1 MRVPFPNPIRSL
13 SGRLALAVAGA
24 VALALLLLTGLS
36 TWREVERYAAA
47 KREVLRMTAQILAAS
62 AAQATGQ
69 GDESAAQSSLRA
81 IAHGQALVYA
91 AVERGDGEILAE
103 QGIGLRLAN
112 DIDLDQ
118 GSVSPLALMTTRTLR
133 VSVPILENARPIG
146 RVVLVSDNRDLA
158 GRIAEVGLTAALAG
172 MLALALGLAVSM
184 GLQRGV
190 TRPLAALAR
199 TMDGV
204 RLGHDY
210 TKRAEAAGSREVG
223 ALAASFNDLLQAVN
237 ERDRAIARHNAGLEE
252 EIRLRTHDLIEAKQ
266 SADEANAAKSVFLA
280 TMSHEIRTP
289 MNGMLVMA
297 ELLASAELPPRQQRY
312 AQVIARSG
320 QSLLAIINDIL
331 DFAKVESGHLDVERI
346 PLSPRDVADT
356 VVTLFAERAASA
368 GLDLAAQID
377 GDVPRSL
384 LGDPVRLGQVL
395 GNFVSNALKFTAAG
409 HVLVRMTMEASASGP
424 VLCIA
429 VSDTGIGIPEDR
441 LAGIFTAFTQADQ
454 SIARRFGG
462 TGLGLS
468 IAERL
473 IAAMGGRVGVESRL
487 GAGSTFWARIPA
499 DGADPAAPPVR
510 RAPSVSAAIRFDAV
524 GGATRIALA
533 ADLEAAGF
541 RPAEAGDGHWFID
554 AAALS
559 ASGRRPEGAVR
570 VIALVPLG
578 DASGTGLLRAGLADA
593 VLRRPLTQA
602 EWRPLLAALAEGVPL
617 PVEVLAETSGAGDG
631 TAGSLPSFAGAR
643 VLLADDSAVNREV
656 ASEAL
661 GRFGVRDIV
670 CVEDGQA
677 AVEAAAAARFDL
689 VLMDGSMPVLDGF
702 SATAAIR
709 AREARDGAGRVPIV
723 ALTAHVVGEGAD
735 SWRTAG
741 MDGMLAKPFTLAQL
755 GAVLAQHLTA
765 AGGHATQTVPSQRP
779 AAQASEDA
787 LLDEPT
793 LANLE
798 ELGDRDFLARIL
810 RLYVAQAPQAL
821 AELDAGLASGDA
833 LALSRAAHSLK
844 SMSANIGA
852 VQLKDRAGAIER
864 AARDG
869 HPAGGLDLLADAV
882 SGLSPLLARTL
893 DALRLRLG
901 MPNEDAQGGEATTG
915 GRRAVG

>member
-1 MRVPFPNPIRSL
+1 MPSPFTNPIRSL
-13 SGRLALAVAGA
+13 SGRLALAVASA
-24 VALALLLLTGLS
+24 VAIALLLLTGLS

-47 KREVLRMTAQILAAS
+47 KREALRMTAQILAAS
-62 AAQATGQ
+62 AAQATAQ
-69 GDESAAQSSLRA
+69 GDEAAALSTLRA

-91 AVERGDGEILAE
+91 SVERADGEILAE
-103 QGIGLRLAN
+103 QGIGLRLSD
-112 DIDLDQ
+112 DIDLDR
-118 GSVSPLALMTTRTLR
+118 GSVSPLDLMTTRTLR

-158 GRIAEVGLTAALAG
+158 ERITEVGLTAVLAG
-172 MLALALGLAVSM
+172 LLALALGLAVSM
-184 GLQRGV
+184 GLQRSV

-210 TKRAEAAGSREVG
+210 SRRAEAGSGEVG
-223 ALAASFNDLLQAVN
+223 ALAESFNDLLRAVN
-237 ERDRAIARHNAGLEE
+237 ERDRAIARYNAGLEE

-297 ELLASAELPPRQQRY
+297 ELLASADLPPRQRRY
-312 AQVIARSG
+312 ARVIARSG

-331 DFAKVESGHLDVERI
+331 DFAKVEAGRLEVERI

-377 GDVPRSL
+377 ADVPRTL

-409 HVLVRMTMEASASGP
+409 HVLVRMAMEREASGP
-424 VLCIA
+424 VLRIA
-429 VSDTGIGIPEDR
+429 VSDTGIGIPQDR

-487 GAGSTFWARIPA
+487 GEGSTFWARIPVE
-499 DGADPAAPPVR
+499 GAESTEPMVR
-510 RAPSVSAAIRFDAV
+510 RAPAVPAAIRFGAL
-524 GGATRIALA
+524 GAATR
-533 ADLEAAGF
+533 
-541 RPAEAGDGHWFID
+541 
-554 AAALS
+554 AALS
-559 ASGRRPEGAVR
+559 ADLQAAGFCPVPSGNGHWILEASELRAGGRRPEGTGR
-570 VIALVPLG
+570 VVALVPIG
-578 DASGTGLLRAGLADA
+578 DDSGPGLIGAGLADA
-593 VLRRPLTQA
+593 VLRRPLAQA
-602 EWRPLLAALAEGVPL
+602 EWRPLLAALAEGTPFAVEEPEANES
-617 PVEVLAETSGAGDG
+617 PVA
-631 TAGSLPSFAGAR
+631 LPSFADAR

-656 ASEAL
+656 AAEAL

-677 AVEAAAAARFDL
+677 AVEAAAARRFDL
-689 VLMDGSMPVLDGF
+689 VLMDGSMPRLDGF
-702 SATAAIR
+702 GAAAAIR
-709 AREARDGAGRVPIV
+709 AREARDGAERVPIV
-723 ALTAHVVGEGAD
+723 ALTAHVVGDGAE
-735 SWRTAG
+735 SWQSAG
-741 MDGMLAKPFTLAQL
+741 MDGLLAKPFTLAQL
-755 GAVLAQHLTA
+755 GALLARHL
-765 AGGHATQTVPSQRP
+765 P
-779 AAQASEDA
+779 AAIGDAPVEVVPPPMPETSEVM

-793 LANLE
+793 IANLE
-798 ELGDRDFLARIL
+798 ELGDRDFLERIL

-821 AELDAGLASGDA
+821 LALDDA
-833 LALSRAAHSLK
+833 LAQDDAPAAARAAHGLK

-852 VQLKDRAGAIER
+852 AQVKDRAGAIER

-869 HPAGGLDLLADAV
+869 NLASLADGASGLDD
-882 SGLSPLLARTL
+882 LLARTMS
-893 DALRLRLG
+893 ALHLRLG
-901 MPNEDAQGGEATTG
+901 LRAESGPDETARGQGALE
-915 GRRAVG
+915 RC

>member
-1 MRVPFPNPIRSL
+1 MRSPFTNPIRSL
-13 SGRLALAVAGA
+13 SGRLALAVASA
-24 VALALLLLTGLS
+24 VAIALLLLTGLS
-36 TWREVERYAAA
+36 TWREVDRYAAA
-47 KREVLRMTAQILAAS
+47 KREALRMTAQILAAS
-62 AAQATGQ
+62 AAQATAQ
-69 GDESAAQSSLRA
+69 GDEGAAQSTLRA

-91 AVERGDGEILAE
+91 AVERIEGGILAE
-103 QGIGLRLAN
+103 QGIGLRLSD
-112 DIDLDQ
+112 DIDLDRD
-118 GSVSPLALMTTRTLR
+118 SVSPLDLMSTRTLR

-158 GRIAEVGLTAALAG
+158 ERITEVGLTAALAG
-172 MLALALGLAVSM
+172 LLALALGLAVSL
-184 GLQRGV
+184 GLQRSV

-210 TKRAEAAGSREVG
+210 SRRAETGSGEVG
-223 ALAASFNDLLQAVN
+223 ALAESFNDLLRAVN
-237 ERDRAIARHNAGLEE
+237 ERDRAIARYNAGLEE

-297 ELLASAELPPRQQRY
+297 ELLASADLPPRQRRY
-312 AQVIARSG
+312 ARVIARSG

-331 DFAKVESGHLDVERI
+331 DFAKVEAGRLEVERI

-377 GDVPRSL
+377 ADVPRTL

-409 HVLVRMTMEASASGP
+409 HVLVRMAMEREASGP
-424 VLCIA
+424 VLRIA
-429 VSDTGIGIPEDR
+429 VSDTGIGIPQDR

-487 GAGSTFWARIPA
+487 GEGSTFWARIPVE
-499 DGADPAAPPVR
+499 GAESTEPMVR
-510 RAPSVSAAIRFDAV
+510 RAPAVPAAIRFGAL
-524 GGATRIALA
+524 GAATR
-533 ADLEAAGF
+533 
-541 RPAEAGDGHWFID
+541 
-554 AAALS
+554 AALS
-559 ASGRRPEGAVR
+559 ADLQAAGFCPVPSGNGHWILEASELRAGGRRPEGTGR
-570 VIALVPLG
+570 VVALVPIG
-578 DASGTGLLRAGLADA
+578 DDSGPGLIGAGLADA
-593 VLRRPLTQA
+593 VLRRPLAQA
-602 EWRPLLAALAEGVPL
+602 EWRPLLAALAEGTPFAVEEPEANES
-617 PVEVLAETSGAGDG
+617 PVA
-631 TAGSLPSFAGAR
+631 LPSFADAR

-656 ASEAL
+656 AAEAL
-661 GRFGVRDIV
+661 GRFGIHDIV
-670 CVEDGQA
+670 CVEDGGA
-677 AVEAAAAARFDL
+677 AVEAAAAGRFDL

-702 SATAAIR
+702 SAAAAIR
-709 AREARDGAGRVPIV
+709 AREARDGTGRVPIV
-723 ALTAHVVGEGAD
+723 ALTAHVVGDGSE
-735 SWRTAG
+735 SWQAAG

-755 GAVLAQHLTA
+755 GALLAHHLSA
-765 AGGHATQTVPSQRP
+765 AGGDPGTVVPEAP
-779 AAQASEDA
+779 TLAASDDA

-793 LANLE
+793 IANLE
-798 ELGDRDFLARIL
+798 ELGDRDFLERIL
-810 RLYVAQAPQAL
+810 RLYLAQAPQTL
-821 AELDAGLASGDA
+821 LDLEDA
-833 LALSRAAHSLK
+833 LARADAQAAARAAHGLK

-852 VQLKDRAGAIER
+852 VQVKDRAGAIER

-869 HPAGGLDLLADAV
+869 RLDGLADAA
-882 SGLSPLLARTL
+882 SDLDDLLARTVS
-893 DALRLRLG
+893 ALRLRFGVPAEESGEETPRRLG
-901 MPNEDAQGGEATTG
+901 IG
-915 GRRAVG
+915 

>member
-1 MRVPFPNPIRSL
+1 MRTPFPNPIRSL
-13 SGRLALAVAGA
+13 SGRLALAVASA
-24 VALALLLLTGLS
+24 VAIALLLLTGLS

-62 AAQATGQ
+62 AAQATAQ
-69 GDESAAQSSLRA
+69 GDEAAALSALRA

-91 AVERGDGEILAE
+91 AVERGDGDILAE
-103 QGIGLRLAN
+103 QGIGLRLSD

-118 GSVSPLALMTTRTLR
+118 GPVSPLDLMTTRTLR

-158 GRIAEVGLTAALAG
+158 ERIAEVGLTAVLAG
-172 MLALALGLAVSM
+172 LLALALGLAVSM
-184 GLQRGV
+184 GLQRSV

-210 TKRAEAAGSREVG
+210 SRRAEAGSGEVG
-223 ALAASFNDLLQAVN
+223 ALAESFNDLLRAVN

-297 ELLASAELPPRQQRY
+297 ELLASADLPPRQRRY

-331 DFAKVESGHLDVERI
+331 DFAKVEAGRLEVERI

-377 GDVPRSL
+377 DSVPRSL

-409 HVLVRMTMEASASGP
+409 HVLVRMEMEREASGP
-424 VLCIA
+424 VLRIA
-429 VSDTGIGIPEDR
+429 VSDTGIGIPQDR

-473 IAAMGGRVGVESRL
+473 IVAMGGRVGVESRV
-487 GAGSTFWARIPA
+487 GEGSTFWARLPVE
-499 DGADPAAPPVR
+499 GAEAA
-510 RAPSVSAAIRFDAV
+510 APSVRRGPAVPAAVRLGGV
-524 GGATRIALA
+524 GAATRAALA
-533 ADLEAAGF
+533 ADLRAAGF
-541 RPAEAGDGHWFID
+541 EPAQAGAAHWILD
-554 AAALS
+554 ASELLAS
-559 ASGRRPEGAVR
+559 ARRPEGACR
-570 VIALVPLG
+570 VIALVPIG
-578 DASGTGLLRAGLADA
+578 DTAGPGLLRAGLADA
-593 VLRRPLTQA
+593 VLRRPLAQA
-602 EWRPLLAALAEGVPL
+602 EWRPLLAALAAGAPLAAAAPAADEG
-617 PVEVLAETSGAGDG
+617 A
-631 TAGSLPSFAGAR
+631 TAILPSFAGAR

-656 ASEAL
+656 ATEAL
-661 GRFGVRDIV
+661 GRFGIRDVV
-670 CVEDGQA
+670 CVEDGRA

-702 SATAAIR
+702 SAAAAIR
-709 AREARDGAGRVPIV
+709 AREARDGAERVPIV
-723 ALTAHVVGEGAD
+723 ALTAHVVGDGAE
-735 SWRTAG
+735 SWQAAG

-755 GAVLAQHLTA
+755 GALLARHLEAETGDA
-765 AGGHATQTVPSQRP
+765 P
-779 AAQASEDA
+779 AAVVSSEAPRVSEDR
-787 LLDEPT
+787 LLDAPT
-793 LANLE
+793 IANLE
-798 ELGDRDFLARIL
+798 ELGDRDFLERIL
-810 RLYVAQAPQAL
+810 RLYLAQAPQAL
-821 AELDAGLASGDA
+821 RDLDTALARGDA
-833 LALSRAAHSLK
+833 PAVSRAAHGLK

-852 VQLKDRAGAIER
+852 VQVKDRAGAIER

-869 HPAGGLDLLADAV
+869 ALTGLADLA
-882 SGLSPLLARTL
+882 SDLDGLLTRTVG
-893 DALRLRLG
+893 ALHLRLG
-901 MPNEDAQGGEATTG
+901 VPAEGAPE
-915 GRRAVG
+915 RAVPTPGVLEAC

>member
-1 MRVPFPNPIRSL
+1 MRSPFTNPIRSL
-13 SGRLALAVAGA
+13 SGRLALAVASA
-24 VALALLLLTGLS
+24 VAIALLLLTGLS

-47 KREVLRMTAQILAAS
+47 KREALRMTAQILAAS
-62 AAQATGQ
+62 AAQATAQ
-69 GDESAAQSSLRA
+69 GDEAAALSTLRA

-91 AVERGDGEILAE
+91 SVERADGEILAE
-103 QGIGLRLAN
+103 QGIGLRLSD
-112 DIDLDQ
+112 DIDLDR
-118 GSVSPLALMTTRTLR
+118 GSVSPLDLMTTRTLR

-158 GRIAEVGLTAALAG
+158 ERIAEVGLTAVLAG
-172 MLALALGLAVSM
+172 LLALALGLAVSM
-184 GLQRGV
+184 GLQRSV

-210 TKRAEAAGSREVG
+210 SKRAEAGSGEVG
-223 ALAASFNDLLQAVN
+223 ALAESFNDLLRAVN
-237 ERDRAIARHNAGLEE
+237 ERDRAIARYNAGLEE

-297 ELLASAELPPRQQRY
+297 ELLASADLPPRQQRY
-312 AQVIARSG
+312 ARVIARSG

-331 DFAKVESGHLDVERI
+331 DFAKVEAGRLEVERI

-377 GDVPRSL
+377 GDVPRTL

-409 HVLVRMTMEASASGP
+409 HVLVRMAMEREASGP
-424 VLCIA
+424 VLRIA
-429 VSDTGIGIPEDR
+429 VSDTGIGIPQDR

-473 IAAMGGRVGVESRL
+473 IVAMGGRVGVESRL
-487 GAGSTFWARIPA
+487 GEGSTFWARIPVE
-499 DGADPAAPPVR
+499 GAESAGPTVR
-510 RAPSVSAAIRFDAV
+510 RASAVPAAIRFGAV
-524 GGATRIALA
+524 GAATRAALT
-533 ADLEAAGF
+533 ADLRAAGF
-541 RPAEAGDGHWFID
+541 RPAPSGDGHWI
-554 AAALS
+554 LE
-559 ASGRRPEGAVR
+559 ASELRESGRPEGAGR
-570 VIALVPLG
+570 VVALVPIG
-578 DASGTGLLRAGLADA
+578 DGSGPGLVRDGLADA
-593 VLRRPLTQA
+593 VLRRPLAQA
-602 EWRPLLAALAEGVPL
+602 EWRPLLAALAEGAPL
-617 PVEVLAETSGAGDG
+617 AVEAPEVDESPAA
-631 TAGSLPSFAGAR
+631 ALPSFAGAR

-656 ASEAL
+656 AAEAL

-677 AVEAAAAARFDL
+677 AVEAAAANRFDL

-702 SATAAIR
+702 SAAAAIR
-709 AREARDGAGRVPIV
+709 AREARDGAERVPIV
-723 ALTAHVVGEGAD
+723 ALTAHVVGDGAE
-735 SWRTAG
+735 SWQAAG
-741 MDGMLAKPFTLAQL
+741 MDGLLAKPFTLAQL
-755 GAVLAQHLTA
+755 GALLARHLPGVIRDDPA
-765 AGGHATQTVPSQRP
+765 EAVPPSMPIP
-779 AAQASEDA
+779 AMSEVA

-793 LANLE
+793 IANLE
-798 ELGDRDFLARIL
+798 ELGDRDFLERIL
-810 RLYVAQAPQAL
+810 HLYVAQAPQAL
-821 AELDAGLASGDA
+821 LALEDA
-833 LALSRAAHSLK
+833 LARDDAPDVARAAHGLK

-852 VQLKDRAGAIER
+852 AQVKDRAGAIER

-869 HPAGGLDLLADAV
+869 NLASLADGASGLDD
-882 SGLSPLLARTL
+882 LLARTVS
-893 DALRLRLG
+893 ALHLRLG
-901 MPNEDAQGGEATTG
+901 LRAERGPDETARGQGALE
-915 GRRAVG
+915 RC